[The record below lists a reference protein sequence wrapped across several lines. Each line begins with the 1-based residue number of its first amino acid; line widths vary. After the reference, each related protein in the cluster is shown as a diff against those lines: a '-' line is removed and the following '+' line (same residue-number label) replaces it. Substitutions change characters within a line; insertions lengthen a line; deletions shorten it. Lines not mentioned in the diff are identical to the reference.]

1 MGFKKGG
8 MINWWSTRELITTRR
23 TILLY
28 RIALALCFTGT
39 IVCIPVTV
47 HYSQS
52 CQTPPTTI
60 PTTTISKT
68 STTSKPGTTK
78 STTKTTSTT
87 KKPPT
92 TTKTTTKT
100 STTTKTT
107 TTTRATSTTK
117 KTPTTSKTTSTKK
130 TTATTRTTSTTKKT
144 TTKKTTTKK
153 TTTRKNTTKKT
164 IQKSADQESW
174 LDWTEWSDCSTTC
187 GPGQKYRSRVCVSY
201 SKNDAT
207 VCEAGSEAIDVQ
219 QCQLSVCTGDKET
232 LTSEKVKANDAGQSG
247 EVDSVIQ
254 GHYVQSTTV
263 NRDTINAESNG
274 DYSDHVLARVW
285 HIAT

>member
-1 MGFKKGG
+1 MGKVG
-8 MINWWSTRELITTRR
+8 MRSWWSTEELITTRR

-60 PTTTISKT
+60 PTTTFSKT

-78 STTKTTSTT
+78 STTRTTSTT
-87 KKPPT
+87 KKT
-92 TTKTTTKT
+92 T
-100 STTTKTT
+100 STTTK
-107 TTTRATSTTK
+107 
-117 KTPTTSKTTSTKK
+117 
-130 TTATTRTTSTTKKT
+130 TSTTKKT

-153 TTTRKNTTKKT
+153 TTTRKNTTKKN

-174 LDWTEWSDCSTTC
+174 SDWTEWSDCSTTC

-201 SKNDAT
+201 SENDAT
-207 VCEAGSEAIDVQ
+207 VSEAGSDEIDVQ

-232 LTSEKVKANDAGQSG
+232 GTSEKVKANDAGQPG

-254 GHYVQSTTV
+254 GHYVQLTKL
-263 NRDTINAESNG
+263 NRKTINAESNG
-274 DYSDHVLARVW
+274 DYSDHVLARV
-285 HIAT
+285 